1 MLKVLPDLKPIEKLV
16 FLVIS
21 SYQDNKTLKFARA
34 LDYIDPSSII
44 IIEQDQKFD
53 IRVYNRAQS
62 EAATVVQLLEANGY
76 VCSLVKTNVT
86 TN

>member
-1 MLKVLPDLKPIEKLV
+1 MLKVLLALKPIEQLA

-34 LDYIDPSSII
+34 LDYIDPSLII
-44 IIEQDQKFD
+44 IIEQGQKFD

-62 EAATVVQLLEANGY
+62 EVATVVQLLEANGY
-76 VCSLVKTNVT
+76 VCSLVKTS
-86 TN
+86 

>member
-1 MLKVLPDLKPIEKLV
+1 MLKVLLALKPNEQLA

-34 LDYIDPSSII
+34 LDYIDPSSIVI
-44 IIEQDQKFD
+44 IKQDQKFD

-62 EAATVVQLLEANGY
+62 EAATVVQLLEANNY
-76 VCSLVKTNVT
+76 VFSLVKTR
-86 TN
+86 